1 MKYPNF
7 VGIISVIVYALL
19 LSPLIVII
27 GSSFTSTEFISF
39 PPEGFSLHWFAVA
52 LTDAELLESITTAIV
67 VASLASIISWAIGTL
82 ASFAIV
88 RYRFRGRNFLGGFF
102 LSPLTIPMV
111 VLAIGMLFFMSTF
124 HMITLTGLVIGH
136 VIITVPYLLR
146 TVSASLMSVD
156 RSIER
161 AAMSLGANEVTTF
174 FRVTL
179 PLIKPGM
186 IAGVLFSFILSFNNV
201 TVSLFLARPGLQT
214 LPVRIFYYIEAFP
227 DPRISAIST
236 VVVIFSLAF
245 MIVLDRMFG
254 LYKMFL
260 PRATK

>member
-1 MKYPNF
+1 
-7 VGIISVIVYALL
+7 
-19 LSPLIVII
+19 
-27 GSSFTSTEFISF
+27 
-39 PPEGFSLHWFAVA
+39 
-52 LTDAELLESITTAIV
+52 
-67 VASLASIISWAIGTL
+67 
-82 ASFAIV
+82 
-88 RYRFRGRNFLGGFF
+88 
-102 LSPLTIPMV
+102 
-111 VLAIGMLFFMSTF
+111 
-124 HMITLTGLVIGH
+124 
-136 VIITVPYLLR
+136 
-146 TVSASLMSVD
+146 
-156 RSIER
+156 
-161 AAMSLGANEVTTF
+161 MSLGANEVTTF